1 MRAEEPRAASAHR
14 MPRPQYL
21 RPAYSLVLAEKQLRT
36 FVGSN
41 CAELIGVIAPLAAAA
56 RALHMFRAL
65 GPCQSKPQG
74 RRPVAK
80 RMGAAW
86 GANADVQKRFDAST
100 PAP

>member
-1 MRAEEPRAASAHR
+1 
-14 MPRPQYL
+14 MPRNHAPPPPIECPVHKICA
-21 RPAYSLVLAEKQLRT
+21 RYSLRTERRLRT

-41 CAELIGVIAPLAAAA
+41 CVELIGVIAPLAAAA

-80 RMGAAW
+80 RIGAVW
-86 GANADVQKRFDAST
+86 GANAEVQKGFEAST